1 METRCK
7 QMWFVRM
14 PVTFLVHICHKGLTT
29 DPHPHPTTVLP
40 SAVISDW
47 VKLTTDHFT
56 LGLIFSDF
64 LNDSCSIKAFAE
76 GNVIYGNN

>member
-1 METRCK
+1 
-7 QMWFVRM
+7 M

-29 DPHPHPTTVLP
+29 DPHLHPHLHPTTVLP

-47 VKLTTDHFT
+47 VKFTTDHFT
-56 LGLIFSDF
+56 LSLIFNDF

-76 GNVIYGNN
+76 GNVIYGDN